1 MNERA
6 DRSGGATPGGDRTH
20 RVPVL
25 VVGGSLVGLSTSVFL
40 GRLGVRHT
48 LVERHTG
55 TSIHPRG
62 RGNNVRTMEIFRVAG
77 TEPDIRRAAATLAD
91 NHGILQ
97 TPTLVGDAGEWLFK
111 QIDAGGGLAR
121 FSPSSW
127 CLCSQN
133 DLEPELLTHATN
145 LGGDVRFGTELLS
158 FEADA
163 EGVTAIVKSRETGEH
178 TTIRADYMVA
188 ADGPRS
194 PVREQLGIGQ
204 SGPGDLFHNVSITFR
219 SRRLADVVG
228 ERRFIVCYLTDE
240 NADGALLPVDN
251 RENWVFHA
259 PWHPEQG
266 ETVEDFTDERCAA
279 HIRRAIGDPDL
290 DVEIT
295 GKAPWHAAQRVARSY
310 RSGRVL
316 LAGDSAHE
324 MSPTGAFGSNT
335 GIQDAHNLAWKLA
348 AVLEGWAGEALLD
361 TYDTERRPVAE
372 ATSARA
378 AARSVEHSHPG
389 FAPPPVMGGGGPG
402 AAGGPDG
409 APGAAPGAGP
419 DGVPGAGPGGGFGG
433 GSGGVPGAGPGGLSG
448 AGSVAGSGVGLAGGP
463 GGSVGAGAGG
473 APGAG
478 SGGVSGAGS
487 DGLPGAG
494 SGGVPGGPVAGA
506 GSGVGFDGGP
516 GGGFGGGSGGVP
528 GAGPGGLSGAGSVAG
543 PGGSGGAGSGAGFA
557 GGPGGSSGG
566 VPGGAPGAGSGG
578 RPGGMPG
585 ASGPGGR
592 PGGRP
597 GGGPQ
602 RGILNVA
609 LGYRYPQG
617 AVVGADAA
625 SPVVPEGLDLTG
637 APGSRA
643 PHLWLRQGDARV
655 STLDLYEDS
664 LVLLSDA
671 AQPTG
676 WHEAATR
683 VAAELRV
690 PLKPYRVGGTP
701 EADLVP
707 DDEETDWARAHGV
720 TRGGA
725 VLIRP
730 DGFVAWRSPGPAPDP
745 ESMLRQVVG
754 TVLART

>member
-6 DRSGGATPGGDRTH
+6 DRSGGTAPGVH

-48 LVERHTG
+48 LVERHAG

-77 TEPDIRRAAATLAD
+77 TEPDIRRAAATLAG

-111 QIDAGGGLAR
+111 QIDPGGGLAR

-145 LGGDVRFGTELLS
+145 LGGDLRFGTELLS
-158 FEADA
+158 FEAGAD
-163 EGVTAIVKSRETGEH
+163 GVTAIVKSRETGEH
-178 TTIRADYMVA
+178 TTIRADYLVA

-204 SGPGDLFHNVSITFR
+204 SGPGDLFHNVSVTFR

-279 HIRRAIGDPDL
+279 HIRRAVGDPDL

-361 TYDTERRPVAE
+361 TYDAERRPVAE

-378 AARSVEHSHPG
+378 AHRSVEHSHPG
-389 FAPPPVMGGGGPG
+389 FAPPPGAGGGAPRGKP
-402 AAGGPDG
+402 AG
-409 APGAAPGAGP
+409 APGEAPGTNG
-419 DGVPGAGPGGGFGG
+419 
-433 GSGGVPGAGPGGLSG
+433 
-448 AGSVAGSGVGLAGGP
+448 
-463 GGSVGAGAGG
+463 
-473 APGAG
+473 
-478 SGGVSGAGS
+478 
-487 DGLPGAG
+487 
-494 SGGVPGGPVAGA
+494 
-506 GSGVGFDGGP
+506 
-516 GGGFGGGSGGVP
+516 
-528 GAGPGGLSGAGSVAG
+528 
-543 PGGSGGAGSGAGFA
+543 
-557 GGPGGSSGG
+557 
-566 VPGGAPGAGSGG
+566 
-578 RPGGMPG
+578 
-585 ASGPGGR
+585 
-592 PGGRP
+592 P

-617 AVVGADAA
+617 AVVGADQAT
-625 SPVVPEGLDLTG
+625 PVVPEGLDLTG
-637 APGSRA
+637 APGSRS
-643 PHLWLRQGDARV
+643 PHLWLRRGDTRV

-671 AQPTG
+671 GRPTG
-676 WHEAATR
+676 WHEAAAR
-683 VAAELRV
+683 LAADLRV
-690 PLKPYRVGGTP
+690 PLKSYRVGAAA

-707 DDEETDWARAHGV
+707 DGEETDWAKAHGV
-720 TRGGA
+720 SRDGA
-725 VLIRP
+725 VLVRP

-745 ESMLRQVVG
+745 EAMLRQVVG

>member
-6 DRSGGATPGGDRTH
+6 DRSGGATQGGDRTH

-48 LVERHTG
+48 LVERHAG

-111 QIDAGGGLAR
+111 QIDPGNGLAR

-133 DLEPELLTHATN
+133 DLEPELLTHAVN
-145 LGGDVRFGTELLS
+145 LGGDLRFGTELLS
-158 FEADA
+158 FEADT
-163 EGVTAIVKSRETGEH
+163 EGVSAIVKSRETGEH
-178 TTIRADYMVA
+178 TTIRADYLVA

-204 SGPGDLFHNVSITFR
+204 SGPGDLFHNVSVTFR

-228 ERRFIVCYLTDE
+228 DRRFIVCYLTEE

-295 GKAPWHAAQRVARSY
+295 GRAPWHAAQRVARSY

-348 AVLEGWAGEALLD
+348 AVLEGWAGEGLLD
-361 TYDTERRPVAE
+361 TYDMERRPVAE

-378 AARSVEHSHPG
+378 AHRSVEHSHPG

-402 AAGGPDG
+402 APGGPS
-409 APGAAPGAGP
+409 
-419 DGVPGAGPGGGFGG
+419 GPGR
-433 GSGGVPGAGPGGLSG
+433 PA
-448 AGSVAGSGVGLAGGP
+448 AGGP
-463 GGSVGAGAGG
+463 GG
-473 APGAG
+473 PG
-478 SGGVSGAGS
+478 
-487 DGLPGAG
+487 
-494 SGGVPGGPVAGA
+494 
-506 GSGVGFDGGP
+506 GGP
-516 GGGFGGGSGGVP
+516 GAPSGAASGG
-528 GAGPGGLSGAGSVAG
+528 
-543 PGGSGGAGSGAGFA
+543 
-557 GGPGGSSGG
+557 
-566 VPGGAPGAGSGG
+566 PGGAPGGG
-578 RPGGMPG
+578 
-585 ASGPGGR
+585 GPGGA
-592 PGGRP
+592 PGRGP

-609 LGYRYPQG
+609 LGYRYPRG
-617 AVVGADAA
+617 AVVGADPAT
-625 SPVVPEGLDLTG
+625 PVVPEGLDLTG

-643 PHLWLRQGDARV
+643 PHLWVRRGEERL

-676 WHEAATR
+676 WHEAAAE
-683 VAAELRV
+683 VAAEMRV

-701 EADLVP
+701 GADLVP

-725 VLIRP
+725 VLVRP

-745 ESMLRQVVG
+745 ASMLRQVVG
-754 TVLART
+754 SVLART

>member
-48 LVERHTG
+48 LVERHAG

-77 TEPDIRRAAATLAD
+77 AEPDIRRAAATLAD

-97 TPTLVGDAGEWLFK
+97 APTLAGDAGEWLFK
-111 QIDAGGGLAR
+111 QIDPGGGLAR

-145 LGGDVRFGTELLS
+145 LGGDLRFGTELLS
-158 FEADA
+158 FEADTD
-163 EGVTAIVKSRETGEH
+163 GVTAIVKSRETGEH
-178 TTIRADYMVA
+178 TTIRADYLVA

-204 SGPGDLFHNVSITFR
+204 SGPGDLFHNISITFR

-228 ERRFIVCYLTDE
+228 DRRFIVCYLTDE

-279 HIRRAIGDPDL
+279 HIRRAIGEADL

-348 AVLEGWAGEALLD
+348 AVLEGWAGEGLLD
-361 TYDTERRPVAE
+361 TYDMERRPVAE

-378 AARSVEHSHPG
+378 AHRSVEHSHPG
-389 FAPPPVMGGGGPG
+389 FAPPPVVGGGGPG
-402 AAGGPDG
+402 
-409 APGAAPGAGP
+409 
-419 DGVPGAGPGGGFGG
+419 GPGG
-433 GSGGVPGAGPGGLSG
+433 AR
-448 AGSVAGSGVGLAGGP
+448 GGP
-463 GGSVGAGAGG
+463 GG
-473 APGAG
+473 
-478 SGGVSGAGS
+478 
-487 DGLPGAG
+487 
-494 SGGVPGGPVAGA
+494 
-506 GSGVGFDGGP
+506 
-516 GGGFGGGSGGVP
+516 
-528 GAGPGGLSGAGSVAG
+528 
-543 PGGSGGAGSGAGFA
+543 
-557 GGPGGSSGG
+557 
-566 VPGGAPGAGSGG
+566 PGGAPGGG
-578 RPGGMPG
+578 
-585 ASGPGGR
+585 
-592 PGGRP
+592 P

-609 LGYRYPQG
+609 LGYRYPRG
-617 AVVGADAA
+617 AVVGADPAT
-625 SPVVPEGLDLTG
+625 PVVPEGLDLSG

-643 PHLWLRQGDARV
+643 PHLWLRRGEQRL

-676 WHEAATR
+676 WHEAAAE
-683 VAAELRV
+683 VAAGMRV
-690 PLKPYRVGGTP
+690 PLQSYRVGGTP
-701 EADLVP
+701 GADLTP

-725 VLIRP
+725 VLVRP

-745 ESMLRQVVG
+745 AAMLRQVVG
-754 TVLART
+754 SVLARS

>member
-6 DRSGGATPGGDRTH
+6 DRSGGATQGGDRTH

-25 VVGGSLVGLSTSVFL
+25 VVGGSLVGLSMSVFL

-48 LVERHTG
+48 LVERHAG

-111 QIDAGGGLAR
+111 QIDPGNGLAR

-133 DLEPELLTHATN
+133 DLEPELLTHAVD
-145 LGGDVRFGTELLS
+145 LGGDLRFGTELLS
-158 FEADA
+158 FEAGT

-178 TTIRADYMVA
+178 TTIRADYLVA

-228 ERRFIVCYLTDE
+228 DRRFIVCYLTEE

-295 GKAPWHAAQRVARSY
+295 GRAPWHAAQRVARSY

-348 AVLEGWAGEALLD
+348 AVLEGWAGEGLLD
-361 TYDTERRPVAE
+361 TYDMERRPVAE

-378 AARSVEHSHPG
+378 AHRSVEHSHPG

-402 AAGGPDG
+402 
-409 APGAAPGAGP
+409 
-419 DGVPGAGPGGGFGG
+419 GVPGGPGGVGG
-433 GSGGVPGAGPGGLSG
+433 
-448 AGSVAGSGVGLAGGP
+448 AGGP
-463 GGSVGAGAGG
+463 GG
-473 APGAG
+473 
-478 SGGVSGAGS
+478 
-487 DGLPGAG
+487 
-494 SGGVPGGPVAGA
+494 PGG
-506 GSGVGFDGGP
+506 
-516 GGGFGGGSGGVP
+516 
-528 GAGPGGLSGAGSVAG
+528 
-543 PGGSGGAGSGAGFA
+543 A
-557 GGPGGSSGG
+557 GGPGRTAGGPEGPGGPGAASGG
-566 VPGGAPGAGSGG
+566 VRGPGGPGRPGGAPG
-578 RPGGMPG
+578 
-585 ASGPGGR
+585 GPGGA
-592 PGGRP
+592 PGGGGPGGAPGRGP

-609 LGYRYPQG
+609 LGYRYPRG
-617 AVVGADAA
+617 AVVGADPAT
-625 SPVVPEGLDLTG
+625 PVVPEGLDLTG

-643 PHLWLRQGDARV
+643 PHLWVRRGEERL

-676 WHEAATR
+676 WHEAAAE
-683 VAAELRV
+683 VAAETRV

-701 EADLVP
+701 GADLVP

-725 VLIRP
+725 VLVRP

-745 ESMLRQVVG
+745 ASMLRQVVG
-754 TVLART
+754 SVLART

>member
-6 DRSGGATPGGDRTH
+6 DRSGGATQGGDRTH

-48 LVERHTG
+48 LVERHAG

-111 QIDAGGGLAR
+111 QIDPGNGLAR

-133 DLEPELLTHATN
+133 DLEPELLTHAVN
-145 LGGDVRFGTELLS
+145 LGGDLRFGTELLS
-158 FEADA
+158 FEADT

-178 TTIRADYMVA
+178 TTIRADYLVA

-228 ERRFIVCYLTDE
+228 DRRFIVCYLTEE

-295 GKAPWHAAQRVARSY
+295 GRAPWHAAQRVARSY

-348 AVLEGWAGEALLD
+348 AVLEGWAGEGLLD
-361 TYDTERRPVAE
+361 TYDMERRPVAE

-378 AARSVEHSHPG
+378 AHRSVEHSHPG

-402 AAGGPDG
+402 G
-409 APGAAPGAGP
+409 AP
-419 DGVPGAGPGGGFGG
+419 G
-433 GSGGVPGAGPGGLSG
+433 GSGGPESGPGAVGGAGGPSGPGGADG
-448 AGSVAGSGVGLAGGP
+448 PGRAAGGP
-463 GGSVGAGAGG
+463 GG
-473 APGAG
+473 PE
-478 SGGVSGAGS
+478 
-487 DGLPGAG
+487 
-494 SGGVPGGPVAGA
+494 GP
-506 GSGVGFDGGP
+506 GGP
-516 GGGFGGGSGGVP
+516 GGASGGVR
-528 GAGPGGLSGAGSVAG
+528 G
-543 PGGSGGAGSGAGFA
+543 PGGSGG
-557 GGPGGSSGG
+557 
-566 VPGGAPGAGSGG
+566 PGGAPGGPGGPGGAPGSGG
-578 RPGGMPG
+578 PG
-585 ASGPGGR
+585 GPGG
-592 PGGRP
+592 PGRGP

-609 LGYRYPQG
+609 LGYRYPRG
-617 AVVGADAA
+617 AVVGADPAT
-625 SPVVPEGLDLTG
+625 PVVPEGLDLTG

-643 PHLWLRQGDARV
+643 PHLWLRRGEERL

-676 WHEAATR
+676 WHEAAAE
-683 VAAELRV
+683 VAAEMRV

-701 EADLVP
+701 GADLVP

-725 VLIRP
+725 VLVRP

-745 ESMLRQVVG
+745 AAMLRQVVG
-754 TVLART
+754 SVLART

>member
-6 DRSGGATPGGDRTH
+6 DRSGGATQGGDRTH

-48 LVERHTG
+48 LVERHAG

-111 QIDAGGGLAR
+111 QIDPGNGLAR

-133 DLEPELLTHATN
+133 DLEPELLTHAVN
-145 LGGDVRFGTELLS
+145 LGGDLRFGTELLS
-158 FEADA
+158 FEADT

-178 TTIRADYMVA
+178 TTIRADYLVA

-204 SGPGDLFHNVSITFR
+204 SGPGDLFHNVSVTFR

-228 ERRFIVCYLTDE
+228 DRRFIVCYLTEE

-295 GKAPWHAAQRVARSY
+295 GRAPWHAAQRVARSY

-348 AVLEGWAGEALLD
+348 AVLEGWAGEGLLD
-361 TYDTERRPVAE
+361 TYDMERRPVAE

-378 AARSVEHSHPG
+378 AHRSVEHSHPG

-402 AAGGPDG
+402 G
-409 APGAAPGAGP
+409 APGNPS
-419 DGVPGAGPGGGFGG
+419 GPGR
-433 GSGGVPGAGPGGLSG
+433 AG
-448 AGSVAGSGVGLAGGP
+448 AGGP
-463 GGSVGAGAGG
+463 GGLGGHGG
-473 APGAG
+473 ASGAA
-478 SGGVSGAGS
+478 SGGVR
-487 DGLPGAG
+487 
-494 SGGVPGGPVAGA
+494 GP
-506 GSGVGFDGGP
+506 GGP
-516 GGGFGGGSGGVP
+516 GG
-528 GAGPGGLSGAGSVAG
+528 
-543 PGGSGGAGSGAGFA
+543 
-557 GGPGGSSGG
+557 
-566 VPGGAPGAGSGG
+566 PGGAPG
-578 RPGGMPG
+578 
-585 ASGPGGR
+585 GPGGAPEGGG
-592 PGGRP
+592 PGGAPGRGP

-609 LGYRYPQG
+609 LGYRYPRG
-617 AVVGADAA
+617 AVVGADPAT
-625 SPVVPEGLDLTG
+625 PVVPEGLDLTG

-643 PHLWLRQGDARV
+643 PHLWVRRGEERL

-676 WHEAATR
+676 WHEAAAE
-683 VAAELRV
+683 VAAEMRV

-701 EADLVP
+701 GADLVP

-725 VLIRP
+725 VLVRP

-745 ESMLRQVVG
+745 ASMLRQVVG
-754 TVLART
+754 SVLART

>member
-6 DRSGGATPGGDRTH
+6 DRSGGATPGADRTH

-48 LVERHTG
+48 LVERHAG

-97 TPTLVGDAGEWLFK
+97 APTLVGDAGEWLFK

-133 DLEPELLTHATN
+133 DLEPELLTHATS
-145 LGGDVRFGTELLS
+145 LGGDLRFGTELLS

-178 TTIRADYMVA
+178 TTIRADYLVA

-228 ERRFIVCYLTDE
+228 DRRFIVCYLTDE

-389 FAPPPVMGGGGPG
+389 FAPPPVVGGGGAPGGPGGPGGSGGPRGASGGVGGASGGPSVPGGPGGAPGSPGGPGGAPGGFGGPGSPGGAPGGGGPG
-402 AAGGPDG
+402 A
-409 APGAAPGAGP
+409 
-419 DGVPGAGPGGGFGG
+419 
-433 GSGGVPGAGPGGLSG
+433 
-448 AGSVAGSGVGLAGGP
+448 
-463 GGSVGAGAGG
+463 
-473 APGAG
+473 
-478 SGGVSGAGS
+478 
-487 DGLPGAG
+487 
-494 SGGVPGGPVAGA
+494 
-506 GSGVGFDGGP
+506 
-516 GGGFGGGSGGVP
+516 
-528 GAGPGGLSGAGSVAG
+528 
-543 PGGSGGAGSGAGFA
+543 
-557 GGPGGSSGG
+557 
-566 VPGGAPGAGSGG
+566 
-578 RPGGMPG
+578 
-585 ASGPGGR
+585 
-592 PGGRP
+592 P

-617 AVVGADAA
+617 AVVGADPAT
-625 SPVVPEGLDLTG
+625 PVVPEGLDLTG

-643 PHLWLRQGDARV
+643 PHLWLRRGDARV

-676 WHEAATR
+676 WHEAATE
-683 VAAELRV
+683 VAAVMRV
-690 PLKPYRVGGTP
+690 PLKSYRVGGTP
-701 EADLVP
+701 GADLIP
-707 DDEETDWARAHGV
+707 DEEETDWARAHGV

>member
-6 DRSGGATPGGDRTH
+6 DRSGGATQGGDRTH

-48 LVERHTG
+48 LVERHAG

-111 QIDAGGGLAR
+111 QIDPGNGLAR

-133 DLEPELLTHATN
+133 DLEPELLIHAVN
-145 LGGDVRFGTELLS
+145 LGGDLRFGTELLS
-158 FEADA
+158 FEADT

-178 TTIRADYMVA
+178 TTIRADYLVA

-204 SGPGDLFHNVSITFR
+204 SGPGDLFHNVSVTFR

-228 ERRFIVCYLTDE
+228 DRRFIVCYLTEE

-295 GKAPWHAAQRVARSY
+295 GRAPWHAAQRVARSY

-348 AVLEGWAGEALLD
+348 AVLEGWAGEGLLD
-361 TYDTERRPVAE
+361 TYDMERRPVAE

-378 AARSVEHSHPG
+378 AHRSVEHSHPG

-402 AAGGPDG
+402 G
-409 APGAAPGAGP
+409 APGNPS
-419 DGVPGAGPGGGFGG
+419 GPGR
-433 GSGGVPGAGPGGLSG
+433 AG
-448 AGSVAGSGVGLAGGP
+448 AGGP
-463 GGSVGAGAGG
+463 GG
-473 APGAG
+473 
-478 SGGVSGAGS
+478 
-487 DGLPGAG
+487 L
-494 SGGVPGGPVAGA
+494 
-506 GSGVGFDGGP
+506 GGP
-516 GGGFGGGSGGVP
+516 GGASGAASGGVR
-528 GAGPGGLSGAGSVAG
+528 GP
-543 PGGSGGAGSGAGFA
+543 
-557 GGPGGSSGG
+557 GGPGG
-566 VPGGAPGAGSGG
+566 PGGAPG
-578 RPGGMPG
+578 
-585 ASGPGGR
+585 GPGGAPEGGG
-592 PGGRP
+592 PGGAPGRGP

-609 LGYRYPQG
+609 LGYRYPRG
-617 AVVGADAA
+617 AVVGADPAT
-625 SPVVPEGLDLTG
+625 PVVPEGLDLTG

-643 PHLWLRQGDARV
+643 PHLWVRRGEERL

-676 WHEAATR
+676 WHEAAAE
-683 VAAELRV
+683 VAAEMRV

-701 EADLVP
+701 GADLVP

-725 VLIRP
+725 VLVRP

-745 ESMLRQVVG
+745 ASMLRQVVG
-754 TVLART
+754 SVLART